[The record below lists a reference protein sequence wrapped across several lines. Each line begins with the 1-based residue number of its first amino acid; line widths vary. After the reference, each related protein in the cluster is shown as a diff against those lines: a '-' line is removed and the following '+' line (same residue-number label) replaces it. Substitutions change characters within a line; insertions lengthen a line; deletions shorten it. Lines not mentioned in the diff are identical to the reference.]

1 MVSTRRIFTATH
13 VRNCHRDVI
22 TLCRVHWFCYS
33 TNNELVVLSTVC
45 FSNIFE
51 EETAARL
58 NAVPVSVPFINLAM
72 ADPATLHSQ
81 GSYVVPKKD
90 LHITHFCL
98 LGVTVFSSLLS
109 GSTACSVSVA
119 FSDHTF
125 PRAIAVLGAAL
136 NHKEFVLNMY
146 QGGIS
151 LSSYKK
157 TGE

>member
-1 MVSTRRIFTATH
+1 
-13 VRNCHRDVI
+13 
-22 TLCRVHWFCYS
+22 
-33 TNNELVVLSTVC
+33 VVPSTVC

-58 NAVPVSVPFINLAM
+58 NAVDTIIPVSAPFINLAM

-81 GSYVVPKKD
+81 GSYVVSKKD
-90 LHITHFCL
+90 SHITRFFL

-109 GSTACSVSVA
+109 GSTARSVSVA
-119 FSDHTF
+119 FSDRTF

-136 NHKEFVLNMY
+136 NRKEFVLNMY

-157 TGE
+157 TGEYIVNVYKIYF